1 MKKRPNLLYVFLD
14 QWRYQAMGYAK
25 SDEVCTPHMDS
36 FARESL
42 DCTEAVSTFPL
53 CSPHRASLLT
63 GKYPFSVGMWT
74 NCKIGLSEV
83 LMLKPQETCIGNVLK
98 DTGYHTGY
106 IGKWHLDASEQNFE
120 KNPVSGASHWDA
132 YTPPGER
139 RQGFDY
145 WLSYGACDE
154 HLNPHYWADTPEQIK
169 PGCWSPEFE
178 TDKALEYMEE
188 KKNQAEPFVGESGC
202 GKTTLLKIIAGLN
215 RPQKG
220 EAFVLGYDLFQ
231 CRPEQLYCHLAL
243 VLQDTYLFP
252 GTIRENLIAG
262 NRNISLEQLENA
274 CKKAKIW
281 EWICKLPKGLDTTLS
296 EFSSNI
302 SGGQKQRIGIAR
314 AILRKADVWLID
326 EPTSSL
332 DYQTA
337 QDILNN
343 LRDITRT
350 YTTVTVTHDM
360 SNMSEYDF
368 ILVMED
374 GKLVQTGTHFELLKK
389 EGVYAKLYEKE
400 RNE

>member
-1 MKKRPNLLYVFLD
+1 M
-14 QWRYQAMGYAK
+14 
-25 SDEVCTPHMDS
+25 
-36 FARESL
+36 
-42 DCTEAVSTFPL
+42 
-53 CSPHRASLLT
+53 
-63 GKYPFSVGMWT
+63 
-74 NCKIGLSEV
+74 
-83 LMLKPQETCIGNVLK
+83 
-98 DTGYHTGY
+98 
-106 IGKWHLDASEQNFE
+106 
-120 KNPVSGASHWDA
+120 
-132 YTPPGER
+132 
-139 RQGFDY
+139 
-145 WLSYGACDE
+145 
-154 HLNPHYWADTPEQIK
+154 
-169 PGCWSPEFE
+169 
-178 TDKALEYMEE
+178 
-188 KKNQAEPFVGESGC
+188 
-202 GKTTLLKIIAGLN
+202 
-215 RPQKG
+215 
-220 EAFVLGYDLFQ
+220 
-231 CRPEQLYCHLAL
+231 
-243 VLQDTYLFP
+243 FP

-302 SGGQKQRIGIAR
+302 SGGQKQRIGIAM
-314 AILRKADVWLID
+314 AVLRKADVWLID

>member
-1 MKKRPNLLYVFLD
+1 M
-14 QWRYQAMGYAK
+14 
-25 SDEVCTPHMDS
+25 
-36 FARESL
+36 
-42 DCTEAVSTFPL
+42 
-53 CSPHRASLLT
+53 
-63 GKYPFSVGMWT
+63 
-74 NCKIGLSEV
+74 
-83 LMLKPQETCIGNVLK
+83 
-98 DTGYHTGY
+98 
-106 IGKWHLDASEQNFE
+106 
-120 KNPVSGASHWDA
+120 
-132 YTPPGER
+132 
-139 RQGFDY
+139 
-145 WLSYGACDE
+145 
-154 HLNPHYWADTPEQIK
+154 
-169 PGCWSPEFE
+169 
-178 TDKALEYMEE
+178 
-188 KKNQAEPFVGESGC
+188 
-202 GKTTLLKIIAGLN
+202 
-215 RPQKG
+215 
-220 EAFVLGYDLFQ
+220 
-231 CRPEQLYCHLAL
+231 
-243 VLQDTYLFP
+243 
-252 GTIRENLIAG
+252 
-262 NRNISLEQLENA
+262 EQLENA

>member
-1 MKKRPNLLYVFLD
+1 MHV
-14 QWRYQAMGYAK
+14 
-25 SDEVCTPHMDS
+25 
-36 FARESL
+36 
-42 DCTEAVSTFPL
+42 
-53 CSPHRASLLT
+53 
-63 GKYPFSVGMWT
+63 
-74 NCKIGLSEV
+74 
-83 LMLKPQETCIGNVLK
+83 
-98 DTGYHTGY
+98 
-106 IGKWHLDASEQNFE
+106 
-120 KNPVSGASHWDA
+120 
-132 YTPPGER
+132 
-139 RQGFDY
+139 
-145 WLSYGACDE
+145 
-154 HLNPHYWADTPEQIK
+154 
-169 PGCWSPEFE
+169 
-178 TDKALEYMEE
+178 
-188 KKNQAEPFVGESGC
+188 
-202 GKTTLLKIIAGLN
+202 
-215 RPQKG
+215 
-220 EAFVLGYDLFQ
+220 
-231 CRPEQLYCHLAL
+231 
-243 VLQDTYLFP
+243 
-252 GTIRENLIAG
+252 
-262 NRNISLEQLENA
+262 
-274 CKKAKIW
+274 KKAKIW

>member
-1 MKKRPNLLYVFLD
+1 
-14 QWRYQAMGYAK
+14 MG
-25 SDEVCTPHMDS
+25 MD
-36 FARESL
+36 L
-42 DCTEAVSTFPL
+42 
-53 CSPHRASLLT
+53 
-63 GKYPFSVGMWT
+63 
-74 NCKIGLSEV
+74 
-83 LMLKPQETCIGNVLK
+83 Q
-98 DTGYHTGY
+98 
-106 IGKWHLDASEQNFE
+106 ASE
-120 KNPVSGASHWDA
+120 
-132 YTPPGER
+132 R
-139 RQGFDY
+139 
-145 WLSYGACDE
+145 
-154 HLNPHYWADTPEQIK
+154 I
-169 PGCWSPEFE
+169 
-178 TDKALEYMEE
+178 
-188 KKNQAEPFVGESGC
+188 
-202 GKTTLLKIIAGLN
+202 
-215 RPQKG
+215 
-220 EAFVLGYDLFQ
+220 
-231 CRPEQLYCHLAL
+231 
-243 VLQDTYLFP
+243 
-252 GTIRENLIAG
+252 
-262 NRNISLEQLENA
+262 
-274 CKKAKIW
+274 
-281 EWICKLPKGLDTTLS
+281 DTTLS

>member
-1 MKKRPNLLYVFLD
+1 M
-14 QWRYQAMGYAK
+14 
-25 SDEVCTPHMDS
+25 
-36 FARESL
+36 
-42 DCTEAVSTFPL
+42 
-53 CSPHRASLLT
+53 
-63 GKYPFSVGMWT
+63 
-74 NCKIGLSEV
+74 
-83 LMLKPQETCIGNVLK
+83 
-98 DTGYHTGY
+98 
-106 IGKWHLDASEQNFE
+106 
-120 KNPVSGASHWDA
+120 
-132 YTPPGER
+132 
-139 RQGFDY
+139 
-145 WLSYGACDE
+145 
-154 HLNPHYWADTPEQIK
+154 
-169 PGCWSPEFE
+169 
-178 TDKALEYMEE
+178 
-188 KKNQAEPFVGESGC
+188 
-202 GKTTLLKIIAGLN
+202 
-215 RPQKG
+215 
-220 EAFVLGYDLFQ
+220 
-231 CRPEQLYCHLAL
+231 
-243 VLQDTYLFP
+243 FP